1 MSSWGSFPF
10 GYAQGQDDSRNF
22 FLIPSFAWFALALLV
37 VDRRLM
43 GGTGLGYW
51 SGALGG
57 LAARY
62 HR

>member
-1 MSSWGSFPF
+1 MTAETFL
-10 GYAQGQDDSRNF
+10 
-22 FLIPSFAWFALALLV
+22 LIPSFAWLALALLV

-62 HR
+62 HRRRE